1 MKITEKK
8 QAGFSPAPYMLAGY
22 AVIALGLGVFGTW
35 AATAPLASGVVAGG
49 VVDVFGNKKI
59 IQHLEGGIINSIRVH
74 EGDVVKAGDV
84 LVTLDPTQA
93 RGNYAVLLSRLTH
106 LRATEVRLQAEAG
119 EAEKL
124 VFPDDL
130 KRLAIDPNLIV
141 REGELDFFRVQQTLF
156 RDRQATKEGQI
167 NILKARIDQLDE
179 ELLGLEAQRASLTDR
194 QASLTAEIERL
205 SKGQKG
211 GFVATNQVAEITRT
225 NMELSGNLGQITA
238 NIAKA
243 KQSVAENEL
252 QILQINQ
259 EFVER
264 ASTELREV
272 GDQIN
277 EAAERLRQA
286 RDVLERTTV
295 RAPVSGM
302 VQNIQIHTTSGVIR
316 PAEPIME
323 IVPLDDNLVVNARIR
338 PMDIDSVS
346 VGSTAEVR
354 FPAFASRTTP
364 VIFGTVQVVSQDII
378 TPPDSR
384 IEPYYSVRIRVAD
397 KDIPDNIRGRLVPG
411 MPVEAILVSGERTM
425 VQYLLKPLRDQL
437 AKGLL
442 EE

>member
-1 MKITEKK
+1 MKNTGKK
-8 QAGFSPAPYMLAGY
+8 QTGFSPAPYMLTGY

-35 AATAPLASGVVAGG
+35 AATAPLASGVVAVG
-49 VVDVFGNKKI
+49 VVDVFGNKKV
-59 IQHLEGGIINSIRVH
+59 IQHLEGGIISSIPVH
-74 EGDVVKAGDV
+74 EGDVVRAGDV

-106 LRATEVRLQAEAG
+106 LRATEVRLQAEAA
-119 EAEKL
+119 EAEEL

-130 KRLAIDPNLIV
+130 KRLAADPNLIV
-141 REGELDFFRVQQTLF
+141 RDGEVDFFRVQQTLF
-156 RDRQATKEGQI
+156 RDRLATKEGQI
-167 NILKARIDQLDE
+167 KILQARIDQLDE
-179 ELLGLEAQRASLTDR
+179 ELLGLEAQRGSLIDR
-194 QASLTAEIERL
+194 QTSLTAEIDRL

-211 GFVATNQVAEITRT
+211 GFVAKNQVAEIART

-238 NIAKA
+238 SIAKA

-302 VQNIQIHTTSGVIR
+302 VQNIQVHTTSGVIR
-316 PAEPIME
+316 GAEPIME
-323 IVPLDDNLVVNARIR
+323 IVPMDGNLVVNARIR

-346 VGSTAEVR
+346 VGGIAEVR

-378 TPPDSR
+378 TPQDSR
-384 IEPYYSVRIRVAD
+384 IEPYYSARIRVTD